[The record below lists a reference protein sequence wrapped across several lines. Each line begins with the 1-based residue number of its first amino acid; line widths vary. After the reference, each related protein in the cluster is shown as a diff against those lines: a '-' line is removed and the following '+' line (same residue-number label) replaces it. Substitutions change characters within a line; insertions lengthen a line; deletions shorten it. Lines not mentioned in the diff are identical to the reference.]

1 MYESSSDTIAAISTK
16 PGEAA
21 IGIVKISGEKS
32 IEIADRIFKSEKNRK
47 ISDVNTYNMV
57 YGSIIDS
64 KKNIVDAV
72 IVTLMKKPKSYTRED
87 VVEINCHGGLI
98 ATEKVLELCLENG
111 ARIAEPGEFTKRAF
125 LNGRIDLSQAEAVIE
140 IVKSKTEESLKIAAR
155 NIKGETRTEIEK
167 LRRIIMDVMVELEAS
182 IDFIEE
188 DLEITPYGEL
198 EKKVNSICRNIEKLI
213 KDEGKGE
220 IIKNGVKIAI
230 VGKTNVGKSSL
241 LNILSKKE
249 KAIVTALPGTT
260 RDAVEEVLYLEGIPL
275 MLVDT
280 AGIRKAKNMIEKIGV
295 KKSLGHINE
304 AEIVIFVLDGNRKV
318 ENEDKEIMEKIKG
331 KEIIACINKI
341 DLKQKI
347 ERDIINKRLGRR
359 KIIEISALEG
369 TGISKLEKEIK
380 KTVLGDINYNIE
392 NKIIVN
398 ARHKKILK
406 EVKEILENSKKA
418 MKEKMSEEFPSSD
431 LKNAYDLLGEI
442 IGEKT
447 GEELLDNIF
456 SKFCIGK

>member
-1 MYESSSDTIAAISTK
+1 
-16 PGEAA
+16 
-21 IGIVKISGEKS
+21 
-32 IEIADRIFKSEKNRK
+32 
-47 ISDVNTYNMV
+47 
-57 YGSIIDS
+57 
-64 KKNIVDAV
+64 
-72 IVTLMKKPKSYTRED
+72 
-87 VVEINCHGGLI
+87 
-98 ATEKVLELCLENG
+98 
-111 ARIAEPGEFTKRAF
+111 
-125 LNGRIDLSQAEAVIE
+125 
-140 IVKSKTEESLKIAAR
+140 
-155 NIKGETRTEIEK
+155 
-167 LRRIIMDVMVELEAS
+167 
-182 IDFIEE
+182 
-188 DLEITPYGEL
+188 
-198 EKKVNSICRNIEKLI
+198 
-213 KDEGKGE
+213 
-220 IIKNGVKIAI
+220 
-230 VGKTNVGKSSL
+230 
-241 LNILSKKE
+241 
-249 KAIVTALPGTT
+249 
-260 RDAVEEVLYLEGIPL
+260 

-295 KKSLGHINE
+295 NKSLGHISE
-304 AEIVIFVLDGNRKV
+304 AEIVILVLDGSRKV

-359 KIIEISALEG
+359 KIIEISALVG

-380 KTVLGDINYNIE
+380 RTVLGDINYNIE